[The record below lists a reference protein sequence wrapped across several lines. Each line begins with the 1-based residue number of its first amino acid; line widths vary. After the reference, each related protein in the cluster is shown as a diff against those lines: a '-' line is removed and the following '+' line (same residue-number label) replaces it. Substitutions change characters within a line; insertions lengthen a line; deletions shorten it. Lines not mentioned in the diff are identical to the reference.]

1 MAIFGY
7 DDVGDMFDGGGKG
20 GSGDTFSSG
29 TNEAYQGG
37 GGQDNNTSF
46 REKISASQQ
55 DKVDKEIANNPGAKL
70 DGNTVTYPDG
80 STANKW
86 DIVHGSNPGGDG
98 GGGGNSGGGSGQ
110 GAAASAFV
118 STPFDPQTVL
128 DFAKTAGMVES
139 DAQIAELL
147 ADPGKW
153 MSDRKL
159 NLADIVPTLDAD
171 TAGANLDADDPA
183 YRLTGDVSVDP
194 NSAIVST
201 SGDVT
206 QGTVTNYDADTL
218 ADRLGTD
225 ETTVDAV
232 QGTVSD
238 DALVTAEQIDMTGAA
253 TGVNADGTIS
263 VTGEALNRFAT
274 QDISKIIDTT
284 TVAGKLLAQKL
295 GEGNYT
301 DSKATVLG
309 QMKII
314 SDEFKDTDGNPVI
327 PPWAQALAR
336 DTARTMA
343 FTGITGTAQT
353 AAMSA
358 AIMEAT
364 LGVADK
370 EAAFFQTITT
380 KNLDNRQQAIL
391 NKANV
396 LSKFEVAN
404 LDARQ
409 ATVVQNA
416 KAFLDMDMA
425 NLTREQQ
432 SEVINTQAM
441 VDALLTDTAAI
452 NAQRLFSA
460 TAANDFQKYYDNM
473 NATISMHRSE
483 QINSMNKFNT
493 GEINDAAEYN
503 ATMEDSRQRFYSE
516 MQYSIDLANAK
527 WRQTVATTN
536 TEMTFEA
543 HTLDVKNTLD
553 ISTEAMNQMWDRI
566 DNMLD
571 YIFKGSEGEANRDAQ
586 VLAAQLSAQASGGS
600 SSSGIWG
607 AIGQIGAA
615 IITTNSDMRLKEN
628 IEFIETH
635 NGIRWYSWDWNA
647 EAKRLGRDFG
657 PTVGVMAQEVQKTH
671 PQAIVEGPHGYLM
684 VNYGEL
690 K

>member
-1 MAIFGY
+1 MGKLFGFGS
-7 DDVGDMFDGGGKG
+7 DEGSIGDALKDMTDGGGKG

-29 TNEAYQGG
+29 TNEAYQEGDG
-37 GGQDNNTSF
+37 KDTEGTTFKDRVKNTNIANKGDQSWEEYYGTGSGSDNN
-46 REKISASQQ
+46 
-55 DKVDKEIANNPGAKL
+55 
-70 DGNTVTYPDG
+70 
-80 STANKW
+80 
-86 DIVHGSNPGGDG
+86 
-98 GGGGNSGGGSGQ
+98 GNSGGGSGQ

-327 PPWAQALAR
+327 PPWQPQKNPQTLKQSALDPPFPR
-336 DTARTMA
+336 QSIPT
-343 FTGITGTAQT
+343 
-353 AAMSA
+353 
-358 AIMEAT
+358 
-364 LGVADK
+364 
-370 EAAFFQTITT
+370 
-380 KNLDNRQQAIL
+380 NR
-391 NKANV
+391 
-396 LSKFEVAN
+396 
-404 LDARQ
+404 
-409 ATVVQNA
+409 
-416 KAFLDMDMA
+416 
-425 NLTREQQ
+425 
-432 SEVINTQAM
+432 
-441 VDALLTDTAAI
+441 
-452 NAQRLFSA
+452 
-460 TAANDFQKYYDNM
+460 
-473 NATISMHRSE
+473 
-483 QINSMNKFNT
+483 
-493 GEINDAAEYN
+493 
-503 ATMEDSRQRFYSE
+503 
-516 MQYSIDLANAK
+516 
-527 WRQTVATTN
+527 
-536 TEMTFEA
+536 
-543 HTLDVKNTLD
+543 
-553 ISTEAMNQMWDRI
+553 
-566 DNMLD
+566 
-571 YIFKGSEGEANRDAQ
+571 
-586 VLAAQLSAQASGGS
+586 
-600 SSSGIWG
+600 
-607 AIGQIGAA
+607 
-615 IITTNSDMRLKEN
+615 
-628 IEFIETH
+628 
-635 NGIRWYSWDWNA
+635 
-647 EAKRLGRDFG
+647 
-657 PTVGVMAQEVQKTH
+657 
-671 PQAIVEGPHGYLM
+671 
-684 VNYGEL
+684 
-690 K
+690 